1 MKNPITYKIVRD
13 RCQSIAME
21 LSPDMP
27 TVADKMSFNN
37 PQEYKAALVEAW
49 QDFVEQMEHLNND
62 GYSLVLEAVESTDW
76 AIYTHYGWKILHA
89 VPQDVINDAESQYLE
104 FNAGLTIE
112 DTCGGCFDIW
122 SLQSAIAFHVLVAMV
137 QEYLDTA
144 IDELLD
150 LAQTQLDNLESDLC

>member
-1 MKNPITYKIVRD
+1 MENPITYKTVRD

-21 LSPDMP
+21 LTPDMP
-27 TVADKMSFNN
+27 TTNSVDAWESFIEQLN
-37 PQEYKAALVEAW
+37 EL
-49 QDFVEQMEHLNND
+49 QDD
-62 GYSLVLEAVESTDW
+62 SYSQVLESVESTDW

-104 FNAGLTIE
+104 LTAGLTVE

-137 QEYLDTA
+137 QEALDTA
-144 IDELLD
+144 INELLD
-150 LAQTQLDNLESDLC
+150 LAQTQLDNLTA